1 MTGTGK
7 TLIHRPADCVEPNRR
22 QQLALERIEIA
33 VSELATVVVL
43 SSCRASGVARTA
55 MHDVRRAVA
64 PILADILAAD

>member
-33 VSELATVVVL
+33 VSELATVVL

-55 MHDVRRAVA
+55 MHDVRRAVS

>member
-7 TLIHRPADCVEPNRR
+7 TLIHRPTDCVEPNRR

-33 VSELATVVVL
+33 VSELATVVL